1 MRYKQDNVIWN
12 YVTLSLVTG
21 QVCTSPDTVLLRPR
35 LVFNQQ
41 INPFGKNEALLN
53 SRASSQIKGEW
64 QRNVTTITFYLHC
77 SWDLGLESFS
87 QIDTEN
93 TYISALNSQ
102 TRVPPSSV
110 NTFLKRKY
118 LDNSKNWMQHSSPVF
133 LAHWSTMSKTSH
145 LASSSWWV
153 KSIHLFSYLRSA
165 EVINAPVAWLEK

>member
-21 QVCTSPDTVLLRPR
+21 QVRTSPDTVLLRPR

-53 SRASSQIKGEW
+53 PRASSQIKGKW
-64 QRNVTTITFYLHC
+64 QRNVTTITFYLRC

-87 QIDTEN
+87 QIVHWCMCSL
-93 TYISALNSQ
+93 YLNSQ

-153 KSIHLFSYLRSA
+153 KSMHFFSYLRSA

>member
-1 MRYKQDNVIWN
+1 MRYKQDNNVIWN
-12 YVTLSLVTG
+12 YVTLSPVTG
-21 QVCTSPDTVLLRPR
+21 QICTSPDTVLLRPR

-87 QIDTEN
+87 QIVHWCM
-93 TYISALNSQ
+93 YSLYLNSQ
-102 TRVPPSSV
+102 TKSTTFLSEH
-110 NTFLKRKY
+110 TFLKRKY

-133 LAHWSTMSKTSH
+133 LAHWKH
-145 LASSSWWV
+145 NEQD
-153 KSIHLFSYLRSA
+153 KPFSFIFLMG
-165 EVINAPVAWLEK
+165 